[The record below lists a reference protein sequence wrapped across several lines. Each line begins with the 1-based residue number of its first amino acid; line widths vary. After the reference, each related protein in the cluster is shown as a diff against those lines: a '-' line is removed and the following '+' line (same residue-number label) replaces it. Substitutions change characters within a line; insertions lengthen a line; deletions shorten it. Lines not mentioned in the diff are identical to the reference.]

1 MAGSR
6 AVYAGSR
13 IFQSLSN
20 FVGLPIDQLNFIIS
34 QSVMLLLAVLYRKVL
49 RHQNVSVETRHI
61 FILSFGIA
69 LGYFCFGHQISHL
82 CVQGTLAYIVMNNV
96 NPKLLHRRVLFIS
109 MLYLSSLHLLRLQ
122 YEFGA
127 WTLDIT
133 GPVMIATQKVTS
145 VAFSLHDG
153 LTRPEVKLTA
163 HQRKHIIKRIPTM
176 LEFFSYIFHFQTL
189 LCGPL
194 VFYNDYIDFIKG
206 TNPQVSK
213 NPEEVYIES
222 PPPKQVVRKLA
233 ISICFGLFLIF
244 VVPFFPIRYLKDPVY
259 LYETPWYRQLLY
271 IIICTSF
278 ARSKYYHAWL
288 LGESV
293 ANASGLGFNGF
304 TTDGKPKWDL
314 VSNID
319 ILNFEL
325 SSNVR
330 ETVKTW
336 NISTQQWLKIIVYD
350 RAPSHKT
357 LLTYLLSAL
366 WHGFYPGY
374 YFTFLGGAL
383 FTMAAR
389 SVRRSIRP
397 YFQLSCHTAFVY
409 DIITCITTRVCLAY
423 IVFPFLL
430 VEFYASIQIYWQF
443 YFIGHIL
450 SIFAIFLLPKV
461 LPPPEGLS
469 KSTREDMDK
478 LIPTASEINRFFKSR
493 KASN

>member
-1 MAGSR
+1 MAGGR
-6 AVYAGSR
+6 ALYAGSR
-13 IFQSLSN
+13 VFQWLAN

-49 RHQNVSVETRHI
+49 RHQNVSVETRQI
-61 FILSFGIA
+61 FTLSCGIA

-96 NPKLLHRRVLFIS
+96 NPEILHRRVLFIS

-122 YEFGA
+122 YEFGG

-145 VAFSLHDG
+145 IAFSLHDG
-153 LTRPEVKLTA
+153 LTRPEDKLTV

-194 VFYNDYIDFIKG
+194 VFYNDYIDFVKG

-213 NPEEVYIES
+213 NPEEVFIES

-233 ISICFGLFLIF
+233 GSIFFGLFLIF
-244 VVPFFPIRYLKDPVY
+244 VVPFFPVNYLK
-259 LYETPWYRQLLY
+259 
-271 IIICTSF
+271 
-278 ARSKYYHAWL
+278 
-288 LGESV
+288 GEAV

-319 ILNFEL
+319 ILKFEL
-325 SSNVR
+325 SLNVR
-330 ETVKTW
+330 DTVKTW
-336 NISTQQWLKIIVYD
+336 NKSTQQWLKMIVYD
-350 RAPSHKT
+350 RAPTHKT
-357 LLTYLLSAL
+357 LLTFLLSAL

-374 YFTFLGGAL
+374 YFTFFGGAL

-397 YFQLSCHTAFVY
+397 YFQSSRQMAFVY
-409 DIITCITTRVCLAY
+409 DIITCLSTKVGLAY
-423 IVFPFLL
+423 IVFPFVI
-430 VEFYASIQIYWQF
+430 VEFYASLQVYWNF

-450 SIFAIFLLPKV
+450 SIIAIFLLPKV
-461 LPPPEGLS
+461 FPPPEGQS
-469 KSTREDMDK
+469 KSAREEMDK
-478 LIPTASEINRFFKSR
+478 LIPTASEINRFFQSR
-493 KASN
+493 KALN